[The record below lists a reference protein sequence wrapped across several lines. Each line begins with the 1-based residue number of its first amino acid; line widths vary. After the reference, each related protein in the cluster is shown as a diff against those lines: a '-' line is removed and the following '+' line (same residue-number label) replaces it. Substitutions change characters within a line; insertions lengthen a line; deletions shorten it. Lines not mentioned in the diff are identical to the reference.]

1 MTDANTNPPT
11 ASDPMW
17 REECAR
23 RILLDHLGITPLIS
37 RFDPIAAKPAERL
50 MAPTADGQV
59 TSLGAA
65 PEAIGEMQGE
75 QLRALLRGEAGE
87 RETGEKASVEKQTEE
102 RDRISAGDASQA
114 QVGERAAEV
123 PNDVETGVLSG
134 TSVAMLMVTSQD
146 ILWVEVLED
155 QLLRTEQLQLIAA
168 MARAVRGNTVRCA
181 HQQFSWPP
189 VGESAKNVAGG
200 FGDML
205 SGFLQ
210 RLVRDHAIQHVV
222 QLGECGALP
231 NTEVQIHRI
240 HSSLEMLRDG
250 SLKQS
255 AWSVLKQLRSGG

>member
-17 REECAR
+17 HEECAR

-65 PEAIGEMQGE
+65 SEAIGEMQGE

-123 PNDVETGVLSG
+123 PNDVETGVLSE

-168 MARAVRGNTVRCA
+168 MARAIRGNTVRCA